1 MSKTVLS
8 VDLKIFENVLSKC
21 RGLLYC
27 GKCLDQEIDFTDPV
41 ERDKRNWLKGACFV
55 IGIVLSNYKKN
66 LKFLNLYVAIGRS

>member
-1 MSKTVLS
+1 MQRFIILWQM
-8 VDLKIFENVLSKC
+8 F
-21 RGLLYC
+21 
-27 GKCLDQEIDFTDPV
+27 DQVIDFTDPV